1 MGRLPSSRF
10 CPRPTR
16 RTWSSLSSRSASFCR
31 SCLDFAQPQPSAAV
45 ASTSESGLAPVFEMR
60 SLGLALFTCLVLGA
74 CSTQRQTVGTAGGVA
89 AGAVVAGPV
98 GAVVGGAVGAVAT
111 APGYCYYRN
120 RWGRQRRGRC

>member
-1 MGRLPSSRF
+1 
-10 CPRPTR
+10 
-16 RTWSSLSSRSASFCR
+16 
-31 SCLDFAQPQPSAAV
+31 
-45 ASTSESGLAPVFEMR
+45 MR
-60 SLGLALFTCLVLGA
+60 SLGLVLFACLVLGA